1 LKKAKTVV
9 SCAAKKI
16 SRFLEA
22 FLRFLNANI
31 LIIIMYKCA
40 VNYLFLFKHE
50 IMAKPEEK
58 KTIKKMGRPKMQEAR
73 IPFTTSLISS
83 NKGKLEVLSSV
94 RGQRKADV
102 LNEILAYYFEN
113 ATNTKEKEL
122 LDAL

>member
-1 LKKAKTVV
+1 
-9 SCAAKKI
+9 
-16 SRFLEA
+16 
-22 FLRFLNANI
+22 
-31 LIIIMYKCA
+31 
-40 VNYLFLFKHE
+40 
-50 IMAKPEEK
+50 MAKPEEK
-58 KTIKKMGRPKMQEAR
+58 KTTKKMGRPKMEEAR

>member
-1 LKKAKTVV
+1 
-9 SCAAKKI
+9 
-16 SRFLEA
+16 
-22 FLRFLNANI
+22 
-31 LIIIMYKCA
+31 
-40 VNYLFLFKHE
+40 
-50 IMAKPEEK
+50 MAKPEEK
-58 KTIKKMGRPKMQEAR
+58 TKTKKMGRPKMQEAR